1 MLSGWQMFTEE
12 IRSQLVEVGSVG
24 EETGASLDA
33 GAPRIAVYDADGAP
47 PRVVPVPESR
57 LPELIDT
64 LTTRTY
70 DLAHQQGSRL
80 PYTVLREVV
89 ENLIHAWF
97 EDVVTTILDGGNT
110 IRISD
115 RGPGIEEK
123 VKVLEPGF
131 TTAGP
136 KLKRYIKGVG
146 SGLPVAKELLA
157 HLDGLLEI
165 EDNLGTGTVVTLS
178 LPTSAPPPVI
188 PSPPLS
194 EAPLSERQLKILF
207 LLVELGATG
216 PSRLAKELS
225 ISAST
230 AYRDLVVLEG
240 FRLVRADT
248 EGRRTITQEGLRHL
262 DGVL

>member
-1 MLSGWQMFTEE
+1 MFTEE
-12 IRSQLVEVGSVG
+12 IRSQLVGAKSVG
-24 EETGASLDA
+24 EEMSTSPDA
-33 GAPRIAVYDADGAP
+33 GAPRIAVYDTIGAP

-57 LPELIDT
+57 LPELIDA

-97 EDVVTTILDGGNT
+97 EDVVITILDGGNT

-123 VKVLEPGF
+123 AKALQPGF
-131 TTAGP
+131 TTASP
-136 KLKRYIKGVG
+136 KLKHYIKGVG
-146 SGLPVAKELLA
+146 SGLPVARELLA

-178 LPTSAPPPVI
+178 LPAGAPPAAP
-188 PSPPLS
+188 PSPAS
-194 EAPLSERQLKILF
+194 NKAPLSDRQLKILF

-225 ISAST
+225 ISPST
-230 AYRDLVVLEG
+230 AYRDLVILEDLT
-240 FRLVRADT
+240 LVKADA
-248 EGRRTITQEGLRHL
+248 EGRRVITEEGLRHL

>member
-1 MLSGWQMFTEE
+1 MFAEE
-12 IRSQLVEVGSVG
+12 IRSQLAQEGLADADM
-24 EETGASLDA
+24 GAPLEG
-33 GAPRIAVYDADGAP
+33 GAPRIAVYDSVASP
-47 PRVVPVPESR
+47 PRVVPVPETR
-57 LPELIDT
+57 LPDLIDV

-80 PYTVLREVV
+80 PYTILREVV

-97 EDVVTTILDGGNT
+97 EDVVITILDGGNT

-115 RGPGIEEK
+115 RGPGIAEK
-123 VKVLEPGF
+123 SKALQPGF
-131 TTAGP
+131 STAGP
-136 KLKRYIKGVG
+136 ALKRYIKGVG

-157 HLDGLLEI
+157 HLDGLLQI

-178 LPTSAPPPVI
+178 MPATASGPEPPAPPPPVA
-188 PSPPLS
+188 SLS
-194 EAPLSERQLKILF
+194 TRQLKILF

-230 AYRDLVVLEG
+230 AYRDLRMLETLG
-240 FRLVRADT
+240 LVSADA
-248 EGRRTITQEGLRHL
+248 EGRRLITNEGLHHV
-262 DGVL
+262 DGVV

>member
-1 MLSGWQMFTEE
+1 M
-12 IRSQLVEVGSVG
+12 
-24 EETGASLDA
+24 
-33 GAPRIAVYDADGAP
+33 
-47 PRVVPVPESR
+47 PVPESH
-57 LPELIDT
+57 LPELIDA

-70 DLAHQQGSRL
+70 DLARQQGSRL

-97 EDVVTTILDGGNT
+97 EDVVITILDGGNT

-123 VKVLEPGF
+123 AKAQEPGF

-157 HLDGLLEI
+157 HLDGLLQI
-165 EDNLGTGTVVTLS
+165 DDNLGTGTVVTLS
-178 LPTSAPPPVI
+178 VPTGGPPAAA
-188 PSPPLS
+188 PSPSPGRAALS
-194 EAPLSERQLKILF
+194 DRQLRILF

-230 AYRDLVVLEG
+230 AYRDLVILEG
-240 FRLVRADT
+240 LTFVRADA
-248 EGRRTITQEGLRHL
+248 EGRRVITEEGLRHL